1 LLARH
6 SRRANEILLRIE
18 IHRTIPDDPTLREQW
33 NALVE
38 RMPSPEVFYT
48 YEWAASV
55 ARAYCGTPGPWLLL
69 AYEAHDLKGIAA
81 LATEPNGGQVNW
93 LAGTTADYCDFVS
106 TAADREPLVDA
117 VFAELRKAGLPDLA
131 LANLPS
137 DSPTVPA
144 LRKFASKHKYH
155 AFLRTAY
162 LCAQVKLGT
171 EEDRRALKS
180 KLNGRKIFRRGT
192 NFLNRQGS
200 LSLIHRTTWDT
211 IGPLLNEFSTAH
223 IARFLVTGRISNHV
237 DAKRRVFLFELAK
250 ALSASGWLV
259 LSQLNSDDRTVAWN
273 YGFRFRDS
281 WFWYQPTFESEFE
294 QVSPG
299 YCLLSKMIA
308 ESCDT
313 PDIQVVDLGLGAEGY
328 KERFANQTRKTLHA
342 VISISATRTT
352 MAALRYGASRA
363 ATISPMV
370 EARIRS
376 SLRRLENLRDAY
388 YHQPSPLAAAR
399 GRAARWISN
408 RDEVRFYQWA
418 LDPSLEETPRG
429 TMGTRL
435 ASITLELLARAAMQY
450 EGDSGFQAYLLR
462 AANRRKSAGLSGYAL
477 LAPDDRALHFAW
489 TAPFEGFFMAE
500 LKVHLS
506 APSANAALIFDCWT
520 PAPVRGRGSYGIAI
534 ELLAQQLLHEG
545 CDPWIF
551 SAGSNQASIQGL
563 AKSSFQHRYSMIRRK
578 TLMIQRVTKVPCPD
592 HIREVP
598 VGS

>member
-1 LLARH
+1 M
-6 SRRANEILLRIE
+6 
-18 IHRTIPDDPTLREQW
+18 
-33 NALVE
+33 VE

-55 ARAYCGTPGPWLLL
+55 ARAYCGAPVPWLLL
-69 AYEAHDLKGIAA
+69 AYEDRDLNGIAA
-81 LATEPNGGQVNW
+81 LATEPNGGQVSW

-106 TAADREPLVDA
+106 GAADREPLVDA

-144 LRKFASKHKYH
+144 LRKLASKHKYH

-200 LSLIHRTTWDT
+200 LSLIHRTTWDA
-211 IGPLLNEFSTAH
+211 IEPLLDEFSTAH
-223 IARFLVTGRISNHV
+223 VARFLATGRISNHV

-259 LSQLNSDDRTVAWN
+259 LSQLNAGDRTVAWN

-299 YCLLSKMIA
+299 YCLLSKMIV

-342 VISISATRTT
+342 VISTSAARTT
-352 MAALRYGASRA
+352 KAALRYGASRA
-363 ATISPMV
+363 ATASPAI
-370 EARIRS
+370 EARIRA
-376 SLRRLENLRDAY
+376 SLRRLENF
-388 YHQPSPLAAAR
+388 PLAAAR
-399 GRAARWISN
+399 SRAARWISN
-408 RDEVRFYQWA
+408 RDEVRFYHWS
-418 LDPSLEETPRG
+418 PNSSPEETSRR
-429 TMGTRL
+429 TSGTRL
-435 ASITLELLARAAMQY
+435 APITLELLARAAMQY
-450 EGDSGFQAYLLR
+450 EGDPESQAYLLR

-506 APSANAALIFDCWT
+506 APSGNAALIFDCWT

-534 ELLAQQLLHEG
+534 EQLAQQLANEG
-545 CDPWIF
+545 RAPWIF
-551 SAGSNQASIQGL
+551 SAGSNQPSIQGL
-563 AKSSFQHRYSMIRRK
+563 AKSSFEHRFSMIRLK
-578 TLMIQRVTKVPCPD
+578 TLMIQRVSKVLRPD
-592 HIREVP
+592 HAREVP
-598 VGS
+598 AGS